1 MKKYLIPI
9 IAVLFFLI
17 PHQAHA
23 AIGFVN
29 RTEVFSSSISGSGTA
44 TLASPSINVIGGNFL
59 YVFVDAQNNC
69 PAIDNGGGFAGNT
82 TTLTDTAGNT
92 FIPMGIPP
100 ITSNSNCVYQFYA
113 KNVNG
118 SGSDVVT
125 EHIDSSHGGST
136 GTYQTFTVYQYN
148 GVDKTNPLDNS
159 NQSSSF
165 LSGSTMSTGN
175 ITVSGTSDLLI
186 GGMEADGQPITGG
199 SGFTFTAITDGFGGY
214 TGDEY
219 KFTSTSQAVTAS
231 QSSSLGWI
239 MVGASFKAAKYV
251 RFSVGQNLTQ
261 VLGNITTGLV
271 GWWKFD
277 QGSGTVAVD
286 SSGNSNTGTLTT
298 TGVDGPPIWV
308 TGKIGPSAIRT
319 NLNGD
324 QYTSIPNSSSLQVG
338 DAFTISAW
346 INPTDLTQRWDV
358 FSTRYPSNNSG
369 AWQLEVG
376 SGFGTNSNTNTVAV
390 TGSGTYINCGANSLL
405 ATGNWYMITYVH
417 PTGTGVGTIYING
430 QPISSDVSCNTTY
443 AISNNTDPKV
453 ISAGT
458 SDFYP
463 GNTDDVR
470 LYNTTLTASQ
480 VSQLYQYT
488 GYTYNRVSIGQ
499 NIVQIADN
507 VLSSIVSWY
516 KFDEGKGIIA
526 YNSSP
531 TLNNAVL
538 NNAPTYVQGK
548 VGPYSLSFNGT
559 NQNVNVP
566 FNAAFDVPHAT
577 FSAWIKTSTDGGC
590 IMSRGPFIVFDYC
603 IDHGISGGS
612 FPGLPSFFN
621 DSLGS
626 WVNANTVV
634 TDGNW
639 HFVAVTIDGTNA
651 KFYLDGKPDGSAANP
666 DLPTGAGTALCI
678 GSRLSSDC
686 VPADDSLFFT
696 GNIDDARIYSSA
708 LTASQIAALYLY
720 TGYTYNRFSVY

>member
-69 PAIDNGGGFAGNT
+69 PAIDNGGGSAGNT

-148 GVDKTNPLDNS
+148 GVDKANPLDNS

-175 ITVSGTSDLLI
+175 ITVSGTNDLLI

-261 VLGNITTGLV
+261 VLGNITSNLM
-271 GWWKFD
+271 GWYKFD
-277 QGSGTVAVD
+277 EGKGSLSVD
-286 SSGNSNTGTLTT
+286 SSSGNNPGSEINSPTYSQ
-298 TGVDGPPIWV
+298 
-308 TGKIGPSAIRT
+308 GKIGPSALT
-319 NLNGD
+319 FNGST
-324 QYTSIPNSSSLQVG
+324 QHVTIPYNSNISFSGTLP
-338 DAFTISAW
+338 FTVSAW
-346 INPTDLTQRWDV
+346 VKITNCTSATQQIIGQYGSGNNVYGLFVNASGDNFQLLREV
-358 FSTRYPSNNSG
+358 SPFNIFSTASCVNNTWTMVTG
-369 AWQLEVG
+369 TYD
-376 SGFGTNSNTNTVAV
+376 GTNMNIYVNGVQ
-390 TGSGTYINCGANSLL
+390 SGTPVAIGS
-405 ATGNWYMITYVH
+405 
-417 PTGTGVGTIYING
+417 
-430 QPISSDVSCNTTY
+430 ISSQTTN
-443 AISNNTDPKV
+443 IMIGDDTTNDFPLG
-453 ISAGT
+453 GT
-458 SDFYP
+458 V
-463 GNTDDVR
+463 DDAR
-470 LYNTTLTASQ
+470 IYNVALTPTQ

-526 YNSSP
+526 YDSSP

-603 IDHGISGGS
+603 IDHGISGGG

-666 DLPTGAGTALCI
+666 DLPTGGGTALCI

-696 GNIDDARIYSSA
+696 GNIDNARIYSSA